1 MDKSK
6 RTALIIVGIILGLF
20 LIVIYTS
27 TFMNLFDYRLA
38 IGGRVA
44 LIEINGAI
52 FGSEEIIDQIEKFS
66 DDKTV
71 KAIVLRINSPGG
83 AVAPVQEIYKELT
96 KVDKKV
102 VTSMGATAASGGY
115 YIACASDYIFANPG
129 TVTGSIGV
137 IMQFPKLGELMKKIG
152 VDQSV
157 IKSGKYKDAGSMYR
171 DFTPEEKML
180 FQEVVD
186 DVHRQFVE
194 AVLEGRKD
202 KKITRSELET
212 IADGRMFSGRQALE
226 RKLVDELGDLNDAV
240 EYAGKLAGIVGKPKV
255 IQIKPRRTLLERM
268 LRGTLGGKLDQVI
281 HDQALLKY
289 EVPF

>member
-1 MDKSK
+1 MDKKK
-6 RTALIIVGIILGLF
+6 RTILIIVGIFLGLF

-27 TFMNLFDYRLA
+27 TFMNLFGYRFA
-38 IGGRVA
+38 MGGRVA
-44 LIEINGAI
+44 LIEISGAI
-52 FGSEEIIDQIEKFS
+52 FGSEEIIDQIEKFK
-66 DDKTV
+66 DDSSI

-83 AVAPVQEIYKELT
+83 VVAPVQEIYKELT
-96 KVDKKV
+96 KVEKIV
-102 VTSMGATAASGGY
+102 VVSMGSTATSGGY
-115 YIACASDYIFANPG
+115 YISCASDYVFANPG

-171 DFTPEEKML
+171 DFTPEEKVL

-186 DVHRQFVE
+186 DVHNQFVE
-194 AVLEGRKD
+194 AVLEGRKH
-202 KKITRSELET
+202 KNLTRAELEA
-212 IADGRMFSGRQALE
+212 IADGRLFSGRQALE

-255 IQIKPRRTLLERM
+255 VQLKPRRTLLERM